1 MRGVIDV
8 LHAPGEFQNL
18 VQFSVTV
25 QGRSW
30 PGGSGVRPPPPIA
43 TTRSSDL

>member
-1 MRGVIDV
+1 MRDVIDV

-18 VQFSVTV
+18 VQFSVTA

-30 PGGSGVRPPPPIA
+30 PGGSGPPPYSNDQIE
-43 TTRSSDL
+43 